1 MAATKRMK
9 REGLAPGASRP
20 ARKGKSILEKLAPGL
35 QKRGVPS
42 SSYIVVNT
50 TSGDFVT
57 GKTREEAG
65 ERFKRMHPGAK
76 GWMQRFGDVSVEP
89 GDCPKDARSPDV
101 SESARPHD
109 PKPRIVR
116 C

>member
-1 MAATKRMK
+1 MATTKRMK
-9 REGLAPGASRP
+9 REGLAPGASLT
-20 ARKGKSILEKLAPGL
+20 AQKGKNILEKLAPSL
-35 QKRGVPS
+35 QERGVPS

-57 GKTREEAG
+57 GKTREEAS
-65 ERFKRMHPGAK
+65 ERFKSLHPGAE
-76 GWMQRFGDVSVEP
+76 GWMQRFSDVSIVS
-89 GDCPKDARSPDV
+89 GDFPKDARSPDV

-109 PKPRIVR
+109 SKPRIFR

>member
-1 MAATKRMK
+1 MATTKK
-9 REGLAPGASRP
+9 RGGLAPGASRT
-20 ARKGKSILEKLAPGL
+20 AQKGKSILEKLAPSL

-65 ERFKRMHPGAK
+65 ERFKRMHPGAN
-76 GWMQRFGDVSVEP
+76 GWMQRFGDVSVEF
-89 GDCPKDARSPDV
+89 GDCPKDARLPNIRG
-101 SESARPHD
+101 SARPHD
-109 PKPRIVR
+109 TKPQIVR